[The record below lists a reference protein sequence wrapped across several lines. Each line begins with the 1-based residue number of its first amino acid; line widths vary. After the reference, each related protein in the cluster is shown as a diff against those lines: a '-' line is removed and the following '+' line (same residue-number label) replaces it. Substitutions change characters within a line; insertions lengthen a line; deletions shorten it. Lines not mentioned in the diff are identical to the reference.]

1 MNRRKFLRFLGIPAL
16 FASGGVAWASYQ
28 RSRNPYYQ
36 GPVSDHFNGLTFS
49 DGRPVT
55 KGLLDFLRWQTGNR
69 EKEAFPEHFPAPP
82 QDQPPA
88 SVEGLRVAH
97 LGHASFLLQ
106 AAGLNILIDP
116 VYSERASP
124 FSFFGP
130 KRVNAPGVAFAN
142 LPKIDIVLVTHNHY
156 DHLDVETLARLHQR
170 DRPRMIMPLGNDSIV
185 KGHDATIQ
193 AEAHDWGAR
202 LALSD
207 NVTVTLVP
215 SYHWSARGAFD
226 RRMALWCSFIIETP
240 AGKLFHIGDTG
251 FHDGSLYRELGEK
264 HGPFR
269 LALLPIGAYEP
280 RWFMGDNHMNPEEAV
295 EVMRLLRAE
304 QALGHHWGT
313 FQLTDEGVGRPP
325 EALEIALGKAGM
337 PPEHFRA
344 MQPGL
349 VWEA

>member
-156 DHLDVETLARLHQR
+156 DHLDVDTLARLHQR

-215 SYHWSARGAFD
+215 SYHWSDYIQRTQKKGRILRG
-226 RRMALWCSFIIETP
+226 
-240 AGKLFHIGDTG
+240 
-251 FHDGSLYRELGEK
+251 
-264 HGPFR
+264 
-269 LALLPIGAYEP
+269 
-280 RWFMGDNHMNPEEAV
+280 
-295 EVMRLLRAE
+295 
-304 QALGHHWGT
+304 
-313 FQLTDEGVGRPP
+313 
-325 EALEIALGKAGM
+325 
-337 PPEHFRA
+337 
-344 MQPGL
+344 
-349 VWEA
+349 